1 MFIVETPFI
10 ADMKNV
16 ARIFFFYCLR
26 KGFASS
32 LFFNFYQMKTQKKH
46 FCIIYFVFSNNRY
59 TYTHVIKHDENM
71 ITSLIIQKK
80 FRARCDIN
88 ADN

>member
-32 LFFNFYQMKTQKKH
+32 LFFNFYQMKTQKKT
-46 FCIIYFVFSNNRY
+46 FLYNRY

-71 ITSLIIQKK
+71 ITSLIIQMKY
-80 FRARCDIN
+80 RARCDIN